1 MRNRLDVELSRHL
14 KPVTAPEELWSKIP
28 EELWSRIPD
37 ELWSRIEAG
46 QPANTRPNTRRRR
59 ILWACAAAAVVALC
73 CLRVASDPTGYP
85 DKLDFRSSDP
95 QQIRAWV
102 ETHAG
107 IDIPLVSGR
116 SVQFIG
122 AALLRGSRFVVCV
135 PYRSGNQWGKLL
147 VARGESGGPKHP
159 SMRHLSDKGATVV
172 AWVEGGQTY
181 AITAPVQHAACALCH
196 LDRSS

>member
-1 MRNRLDVELSRHL
+1 MRNRLDVELTRHL

-28 EELWSRIPD
+28 D

-46 QPANTRPNTRRRR
+46 QALPPANTRGRR

-73 CLRVASDPTGYP
+73 CLRVAPDRTGYP
-85 DKLDFRSSDP
+85 GMLDFRSSDP

-102 ETHAG
+102 EAHAG
-107 IDIPLVSGR
+107 IDIPLVNGR

-159 SMRHLSDKGATVV
+159 LMRHLSDRGATVV
-172 AWVEGGQTY
+172 AWVAGGQTY
-181 AITAPVQHAACALCH
+181 AIAAPVQRVACALCH